1 MIITEKFARIAA
13 SHIEENLPSVCLIM
27 PFNPKMSPK
36 AEIRERLNASY
47 EQIKKELDLRY
58 PAKQSAA
65 TLKKL
70 RTEISLLNHSAH
82 TKSVCIFVSPR
93 EQQTY
98 YFNIE
103 VKRKIII
110 DQAFDIRDIIRNKS
124 KDNHCLILMLNA
136 GSSEI
141 YLKGSQR
148 TPKLI
153 SRLPG
158 HGDPELWLRQTDSG
172 LSILLN
178 AYPYPLFVMGLPEK
192 LDHFK
197 KISLNTDMVME
208 YIPLDMAPV
217 PAAAINKMLHP
228 LIQDQDHILYLQALK
243 QLRRADQGEKLA
255 IGIREAHAMAGKI
268 NNRLLIVEK
277 NYACQSV
284 LEEKQDKASA
294 RIRDLVD
301 ETIEKALHAGA
312 NVQFIERK
320 LPLRYANIA
329 LIYD

>member
-65 TLKKL
+65 ILKKL

-82 TKSVCIFVSPR
+82 TKSACIFVSPR

-103 VKRKIII
+103 VKGKIII

-124 KDNHCLILMLNA
+124 KDNHCLILALNA

-153 SRLPG
+153 SRLPC
-158 HGDPELWLRQTDSG
+158 HGDPESWLRQTDSG

-197 KISLNTDMVME
+197 KVSLNTDMVME
-208 YIPLDMAPV
+208 YIPLDMV
-217 PAAAINKMLHP
+217 SAAAINKMLLP
-228 LIQDQDHILYLQALK
+228 FIQDQDHMLYLQALK
-243 QLRRADQGEKLA
+243 QLRRADQAGKLA
-255 IGIREAHAMAGKI
+255 IGIRDAHAMAGKI

-284 LEEKQDKASA
+284 FEEKQDKAST

-312 NVQFIERK
+312 NVQFIARK

-329 LIYD
+329 LICD